1 MGMTRHDDLQTLLLA
16 VHALTRVA
24 ALDTQTDAPAAQWRT
39 LTLLRDHG
47 PQRLGDLA
55 TLSRVTQPGMTRL
68 VHQMDAAG
76 LVERRR
82 LPDDSRVS
90 VIAATAKGLEA
101 LAGWYEQFRAA
112 LAPHVADLSEKEWD
126 AVSVAA
132 SALSL
137 RVGMA
142 PTPAGR
148 HETTDDQTPDDDGA
162 ADPTKNRGALTESA
176 EEQEVVR

>member
-1 MGMTRHDDLQTLLLA
+1 MTRHYDLQTLLLA

-68 VHQMDAAG
+68 VHQMDEAG

-90 VIAATAKGLEA
+90 VIAATAKGLDA

-112 LAPHVADLSEKEWD
+112 LAPHVADLSEREWD
-126 AVSVAA
+126 AVGVAA
-132 SALSL
+132 AALSL

-142 PTPAGR
+142 PTSAGR
-148 HETTDDQTPDDDGA
+148 NETTDDEDD
-162 ADPTKNRGALTESA
+162 ADPTEDRGAPTGSA

>member
-1 MGMTRHDDLQTLLLA
+1 MTRDDDLQTLLLA
-16 VHALTRVA
+16 VHALTRIA
-24 ALDTQTDAPAAQWRT
+24 ALDTQTEAPAAQWRT

-82 LPDDSRVS
+82 HPDDSRVS
-90 VIAATAKGLEA
+90 VIAATTRGLDA
-101 LAGWYEQFRAA
+101 LSGWYEQFRAA
-112 LAPHVADLSEKEWD
+112 LAPHVSDLSESEWD
-126 AVSVAA
+126 AVRLAA

-137 RVGMA
+137 RVGLV
-142 PTPAGR
+142 PTGSGQN
-148 HETTDDQTPDDDGA
+148 ENTDDEDD
-162 ADPTKNRGALTESA
+162 ADPTDDRGSRPGAA
-176 EEQEVVR
+176 REQEVVR

>member
-1 MGMTRHDDLQTLLLA
+1 MTRDDDLQTLLLA
-16 VHALTRVA
+16 VHALTRIA
-24 ALDTQTDAPAAQWRT
+24 ALDTQTEAPAAQWRT

-82 LPDDSRVS
+82 HPDDSRVS
-90 VIAATAKGLEA
+90 VIAATTEGLAA

-112 LAPHVADLSEKEWD
+112 LAPHVADLSGSEWD
-126 AVSVAA
+126 AVGVAA
-132 SALSL
+132 TALSL

-142 PTPAGR
+142 PTAPGR
-148 HETTDDQTPDDDGA
+148 TKTIDDEDD
-162 ADPTKNRGALTESA
+162 AD
-176 EEQEVVR
+176 